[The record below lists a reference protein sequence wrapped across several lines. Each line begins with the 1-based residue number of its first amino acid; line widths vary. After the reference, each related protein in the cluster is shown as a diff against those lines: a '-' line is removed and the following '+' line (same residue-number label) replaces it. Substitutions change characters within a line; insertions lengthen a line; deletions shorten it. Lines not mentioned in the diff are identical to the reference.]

1 MSKRLQ
7 SRIIKIMVG
16 YSYINIEATIKDALL
31 MLNNAGFKL
40 RETVNVYHLGIMKL
54 LLMAPAYILI
64 AEESIKALD
73 SSIALILQS
82 IADYVE
88 VYPMVISEALT
99 REKPVIASKV
109 GGVPYRVKQ
118 NVNGVLVDLLDPKM
132 LAEAMLKIAHDEE
145 DRLYTADN
153 VYTRF

>member
-1 MSKRLQ
+1 MFT
-7 SRIIKIMVG
+7 
-16 YSYINIEATIKDALL
+16 A
-31 MLNNAGFKL
+31 
-40 RETVNVYHLGIMKL
+40 LGIMKL

-73 SSIALILQS
+73 SSIALLLQS

-88 VYPMVISEALT
+88 VYPMVISEAWA

-109 GGVPYRVKQ
+109 GGTPYRIKQ

-132 LAEAMLKIAHDEE
+132 LAEAMLKIAHDDE

-153 VYTRF
+153 VYIRF